1 LDDAKV
7 NAPGGNDKESG
18 GVRQRAKDEKW
29 LLDWGPYIT
38 WPDIFFFYKSLLPLA
53 VFFFL

>member
-1 LDDAKV
+1 V

-38 WPDIFFFYKSLLPLA
+38 WPDIFFLQVSSSFSS
-53 VFFFL
+53 FFFL